1 MASYFDSSGSE
12 STFGIFQDPS
22 MCAHAFLR
30 QGGFYRRGL
39 QVISITPFWTSKK
52 PSEHEPSWGV
62 LLSCRMRNMWSLVFY
77 LGRAQPPLW
86 IVLLLIF
93 WNFCPQGMNSNCL
106 PLAGKGIYLL
116 PQGHKSVF
124 CNCFLL
130 NVGVVTILGR
140 GGEVLP
146 QFL

>member
-77 LGRAQPPLW
+77 LGRAQPPSST
-86 IVLLLIF
+86 VLRFSSWSIYSRR
-93 WNFCPQGMNSNCL
+93 GCL
-106 PLAGKGIYLL
+106 PAASERLTAKQMRNAIFAFQLF
-116 PQGHKSVF
+116 S
-124 CNCFLL
+124 
-130 NVGVVTILGR
+130 
-140 GGEVLP
+140 
-146 QFL
+146 